1 MLEQGFSADSADYD
15 GRTAL
20 MLSAGKGH
28 AGAAAVPC
36 SQSYACAAAR
46 RQREA
51 CLVSRC
57 RQTLAMYLL
66 LHQRANRPR
75 APRVRLRAPPPAR
88 PAPLGGNG
96 THLKSARPCCARPRS
111 RRRRWR
117 RPRFLPPLYYP
128 TLPPATRRRGGAA
141 AGRGRGRGGA
151 RLPGRQRAAGRHKGR
166 APRGHRRAQ
175 RARHHVRAPP
185 CALKPRART
194 AARSAARQRLRLP
207 LGAPAGAPEGTWSV
221 YSGVH
226 AGTLGVLGTGLR
238 QGSCVRAADCCV
250 PRRDAAH
257 ASTCPC
263 TRARPDMRRGVW
275 EKPRSRLR
283 QVRSVRQSITA
294 RADAWRGSAAR
305 AALTRAPAGW
315 AFWARRR
322 RAACAPACTRA
333 TWCCCATSCARASMS
348 ARRALPAAAS
358 PASCCA
364 RCVGTLCARIGERRG
379 GLRRGCMCGGGACES
394 VGCHCL

>member
-263 TRARPDMRRGVW
+263 TRARPDMRQGVW

-294 RADAWRGSAAR
+294 RADAWRLGRARGPDACARRLGLLGAEAAGRMCTCVHAGDLVLLRNLMRAGIDVSAAR
-305 AALTRAPAGW
+305 PP
-315 AFWARRR
+315 RRR
-322 RAACAPACTRA
+322 QPRLVLRAVCGHALRPDWRA
-333 TWCCCATSCARASMS
+333 TRWAEER
-348 ARRALPAAAS
+348 LHVWW
-358 PASCCA
+358 
-364 RCVGTLCARIGERRG
+364 RCV
-379 GLRRGCMCGGGACES
+379 
-394 VGCHCL
+394 